1 MYSDKEKGERFM
13 KLKKSIK
20 KLVTIVFVMLLVS
33 LGGLSDFELSIR
45 GIITLLVLLVSFG
58 LSGMILVIDNE
69 RRWNEIFK

>member
-1 MYSDKEKGERFM
+1 M

-58 LSGMILVIDNE
+58 LSGMILAIDNE

>member
-1 MYSDKEKGERFM
+1 M

-45 GIITLLVLLVSFG
+45 GIITLLVLLMSFG